1 MKRITSAEL
10 RELINSATDFQL
22 IDVRE
27 VHEHEAFNLGG
38 ILIPLSDITQKM
50 DVVEKDKPVVLYCR
64 VGMRSQIAIQRLQSK
79 YPFRNLIN
87 LQGGTEGWKKDFC
100 ADPTD

>member
-1 MKRITSAEL
+1 MKSITSQEL
-10 RELINSATDFQL
+10 KEWMNSAADFQL

-27 VHEHEAFNLGG
+27 IHEHEEFNLGG

-50 DVVEKDKPVVLYCR
+50 DEVEKNKPVVLYCR

-79 YPFRNLIN
+79 YPFHNLIN
-87 LQGGTEGWKKDFC
+87 LHGGTEGWKNIFC
-100 ADPTD
+100 PDCPD